1 MVHHYVMLKYKNE
14 TSEDHISAF
23 ISKMRALG
31 EKIDA
36 VASLKIGRDE
46 LREGRSW
53 DLIMDMRFRGYDDL
67 QAYRKHPE
75 HVAVMQF
82 NDPFVSDIA
91 AVDFTDS
98 MK

>member
-1 MVHHYVMLKYKNE
+1 MVHHYVMLKYKKG
-14 TSEDHISAF
+14 TSEDHIAAF

-31 EKIDA
+31 ETIDA

-75 HVAVMQF
+75 HAAVTQF

-91 AVDFTDS
+91 SVDFTDS

>member
-1 MVHHYVMLKYKNE
+1 MHHYIMLKYKKG

-23 ISKMRALG
+23 ISKMGVLG
-31 EKIDA
+31 ETIDA

-53 DLIMDMRFRGYDDL
+53 DLILDMRFRGYDDL
-67 QAYRKHPE
+67 QTYRQHPE

-91 AVDFTDS
+91 VVDFTDS

>member
-14 TSEDHISAF
+14 TPEDHISAF
-23 ISKMRALG
+23 TSKMRALG
-31 EKIDA
+31 ETIDTI
-36 VASLKIGRDE
+36 ASLKIGRDE

-67 QAYRKHPE
+67 QTYRHHPE
-75 HVAVMQF
+75 HVALMRF

-98 MK
+98 M

>member
-1 MVHHYVMLKYKNE
+1 MVHHYIMLKYKKG

-31 EKIDA
+31 ETIDA

-53 DLIMDMRFRGYDDL
+53 DLIMDMRFRVYEDL
-67 QAYRKHPE
+67 QTYRQHPE
-75 HVAVMQF
+75 HAALMRF

-98 MK
+98 M

>member
-23 ISKMRALG
+23 ISKMRTLG
-31 EKIDA
+31 ENID
-36 VASLKIGRDE
+36 VVVSLKIGRDQ

-53 DLIMDMRFRGYDDL
+53 DLIMDMRFRGYEDL
-67 QAYRKHPE
+67 QMYRQHPE
-75 HVAVMQF
+75 HVALMRF

-98 MK
+98 M

>member
-23 ISKMRALG
+23 ISKMRTLG
-31 EKIDA
+31 ENIDA
-36 VASLKIGRDE
+36 VVSLKIGRDQ

-53 DLIMDMRFRGYDDL
+53 DLIMDMRFRGCEDL
-67 QAYRKHPE
+67 QTYRQHPE
-75 HVAVMQF
+75 HVALMRF

-98 MK
+98 M

>member
-1 MVHHYVMLKYKNE
+1 
-14 TSEDHISAF
+14 
-23 ISKMRALG
+23 
-31 EKIDA
+31 
-36 VASLKIGRDE
+36 
-46 LREGRSW
+46 
-53 DLIMDMRFRGYDDL
+53 MDMRFRGYDDL
-67 QAYRKHPE
+67 QTYRQHPE